1 VPEQTRDAAAHWVR
15 RGSRHS
21 ETRRLTRGR
30 DESSLAGAARNGGV
44 CMARKKA
51 TSGTTSG
58 RRDQEPTWNDDDFNL
73 DSFGVEAPL
82 RERLESLAKSGLKPE
97 QVSEDIR
104 ERYVKYLE
112 KMKKKPEK

>member
-1 VPEQTRDAAAHWVR
+1 V
-15 RGSRHS
+15 S
-21 ETRRLTRGR
+21 
-30 DESSLAGAARNGGV
+30 
-44 CMARKKA
+44 RKKPDIVVD
-51 TSGTTSG
+51 SHG
-58 RRDQEPTWNDDDFNL
+58 RSWDLDDFDL
-73 DSFGVEAPL
+73 DSHGVEAPL